1 MKLQIEKNLKKK
13 TLFDEEDV
21 KTNVDIITTTNDA
34 KLRRRIQFLEMDY
47 VNRLMSHHD
56 KLNLLWSAKHG

>member
-1 MKLQIEKNLKKK
+1 MKKK
-13 TLFDEEDV
+13 TLFYEEDV

>member
-1 MKLQIEKNLKKK
+1 MKKK

>member
-34 KLRRRIQFLEMDY
+34 KLRRSIQFLEMDY

>member
-1 MKLQIEKNLKKK
+1 MKKK

-34 KLRRRIQFLEMDY
+34 KLRRSIQFLEMDY